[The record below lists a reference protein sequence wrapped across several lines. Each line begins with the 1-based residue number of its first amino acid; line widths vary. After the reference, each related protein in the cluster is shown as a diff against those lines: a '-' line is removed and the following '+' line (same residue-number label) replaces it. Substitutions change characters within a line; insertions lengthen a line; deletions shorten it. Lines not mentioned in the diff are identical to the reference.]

1 MQITNVQ
8 VTVPAGQYVLGDPCY
23 AVPDQHWDDLLASC
37 DFFRNPVGLVKD
49 GAKKFAVLGFGTRW
63 GDGCYAG
70 SDGKEYPVDAGLIG
84 LVPIELVENVS
95 EHYGNIV
102 TFNKD
107 TICRSDGDGKLYFGS
122 IVIDTDPEDE
132 NEDNY

>member
-23 AVPDQHWDDLLASC
+23 AVPYEDWDDLLASC
-37 DFFRNPVGLVKD
+37 DYFRNPIGSA
-49 GAKKFAVLGFGTRW
+49 GKFKVLAFGTRW

-84 LVPIELVENVS
+84 LVPIELVEDMS
-95 EHYGNIV
+95 EHYGNVV
-102 TFNKD
+102 TFNKP
-107 TICRSDGDGKLYFGS
+107 TVCSSNGDGKLRFGS
-122 IVIDTDPEDE
+122 IVIDTDPEEDE
-132 NEDNY
+132 DEDNY